1 MHDWEFRK
9 EQHPATDL
17 HNNKAKPQEIEKRLC
32 SNIL

>member
-1 MHDWEFRK
+1 MTGNLEK
-9 EQHPATDL
+9 SSTDL